1 MAPRSFQLE
10 TVMTK
15 VVSKIKTIRQ
25 DEDKIYGFLSDLRNL
40 DELVPPDK
48 IQNWKSSA
56 DSCHFDVSGIGSL
69 GMQIME
75 KEPYKLVK
83 VETYQSSPMGITL
96 WMQIKQVNPGDSR
109 IRLTAQ
115 ANMNPLMEKMI
126 SRYLQQGIDAMVDK
140 LAEYLNNRS
149 DL

>member
-1 MAPRSFQLE
+1 
-10 TVMTK
+10 MTK
-15 VVSKIKTIRQ
+15 VVSKIKAIRQ
-25 DEDKIYGFLSDLRNL
+25 DEDKIYAFVSDFNNL

-56 DSCHFDVSGIGSL
+56 DSCHFDVTGIGSL
-69 GMQIME
+69 GMHIIE

-83 VETYQSSPMGITL
+83 VETYQSSPMGVTL
-96 WMQIKQVNPGDSR
+96 WIQIKQVNAGDSR

-115 ANMNPLMEKMI
+115 ANTNPLIKGLI
-126 SRYLQQGIDAMVDK
+126 SKYLQQGIDAMVDK

>member
-1 MAPRSFQLE
+1 
-10 TVMTK
+10 MTK
-15 VVSKIKTIRQ
+15 VVSKIKAIRQ
-25 DEDKIYGFLSDLRNL
+25 DEDKIYAFVSDFNNL

-56 DSCHFDVSGIGSL
+56 DSCHFDVTGIGSL
-69 GMQIME
+69 GMQITE

-83 VETYQSSPMGITL
+83 VQTYQSSPMGVTL
-96 WMQIKQVNPGDSR
+96 WIQIKQVNPGDSR

-115 ANMNPLMEKMI
+115 ANMNPLMKGLV
-126 SRYLQQGIDAMVDK
+126 SKHLQQGIDAMVDK
-140 LAEYLNNRS
+140 LAEYLNHRS